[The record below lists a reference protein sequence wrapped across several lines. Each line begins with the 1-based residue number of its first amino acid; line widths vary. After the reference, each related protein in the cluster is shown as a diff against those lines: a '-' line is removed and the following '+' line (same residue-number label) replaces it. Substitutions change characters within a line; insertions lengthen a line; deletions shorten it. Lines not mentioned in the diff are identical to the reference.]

1 MSAPEKK
8 SKKKDNYLEIEFQL
22 GDLWFAARGKTLKK
36 TLNVERNF
44 RMLIDLVED
53 GKLNLSMTE
62 QLEETIEELG
72 EPLEKEAELDPAP
85 SWE

>member
-22 GDLWFAARGKTLKK
+22 GDLWFAARGKTL
-36 TLNVERNF
+36 NVERNF

-62 QLEETIEELG
+62 KLEETIEELG

>member
-1 MSAPEKK
+1 MSDPEKK
-8 SKKKDNYLEIEFQL
+8 TKKKDNYLEIEFQL
-22 GDLWFAARGKTLKK
+22 GDLWFAARGK

-72 EPLEKEAELDPAP
+72 EPLEKDAELDPAP

>member
-8 SKKKDNYLEIEFQL
+8 TKKKENYLEIEFQL
-22 GDLWFAARGKTLKK
+22 GDLWFAARGK

>member
-8 SKKKDNYLEIEFQL
+8 PKKKDNYLEIEFQL
-22 GDLWFAARGKTLKK
+22 GDLWFAARGK

-72 EPLEKEAELDPAP
+72 EPLEKEAKLDPAP

>member
-1 MSAPEKK
+1 MSTPEKK

-22 GDLWFAARGKTLKK
+22 GDLWFAARGKTL
-36 TLNVERNF
+36 NVERNF
-44 RMLIDLVED
+44 KMLIDLVED

>member
-8 SKKKDNYLEIEFQL
+8 AKKKDNYLEIEFQL
-22 GDLWFAARGKTLKK
+22 GDLKFAARGK

>member
-22 GDLWFAARGKTLKK
+22 GDLWFAARGKTL
-36 TLNVERNF
+36 NVERNF
-44 RMLIDLVED
+44 RMLIDLIED

-62 QLEETIEELG
+62 QLEETIEELS
-72 EPLEKEAELDPAP
+72 EPLEEEAELDPAP

>member
-1 MSAPEKK
+1 MSDPEKK
-8 SKKKDNYLEIEFQL
+8 TKKKDNYLEIEFQL
-22 GDLWFAARGKTLKK
+22 GDLWFAARGKTL
-36 TLNVERNF
+36 NVERNF
-44 RMLIDLVED
+44 KMLIDLVED

>member
-8 SKKKDNYLEIEFQL
+8 TKKKDNYLEIEFQL
-22 GDLWFAARGKTLKK
+22 GDLWFAARGK

-72 EPLEKEAELDPAP
+72 EPIEKEAELDPAP

>member
-22 GDLWFAARGKTLKK
+22 GDLWFAARGK

-72 EPLEKEAELDPAP
+72 EPLEKETELDPAP

>member
-22 GDLWFAARGKTLKK
+22 GDLWFAARGK

-72 EPLEKEAELDPAP
+72 EPLEKEAKLDPAP

>member
-8 SKKKDNYLEIEFQL
+8 TKKKDNYLEIEFQL
-22 GDLWFAARGKTLKK
+22 GDLWFAARGK

>member
-1 MSAPEKK
+1 MSAPENK

-22 GDLWFAARGKTLKK
+22 GDLWFAARGK

>member
-8 SKKKDNYLEIEFQL
+8 PKKKDNYLEIEFQL
-22 GDLWFAARGKTLKK
+22 GDLWFAARGK

>member
-1 MSAPEKK
+1 MSDPEKK
-8 SKKKDNYLEIEFQL
+8 TKKKDNYLEIEFQL
-22 GDLWFAARGKTLKK
+22 GNLWFAARGK

-72 EPLEKEAELDPAP
+72 EPLEKDAELDPAP

>member
-1 MSAPEKK
+1 MSDPEKK
-8 SKKKDNYLEIEFQL
+8 TKKKDNYLEIEFQL
-22 GDLWFAARGKTLKK
+22 GDLWFAARGK

-72 EPLEKEAELDPAP
+72 EPLEKDAKLDPAP

>member
-1 MSAPEKK
+1 MSDPEKK
-8 SKKKDNYLEIEFQL
+8 TKKKDNYLEIEFQL
-22 GDLWFAARGKTLKK
+22 GDLWFAARGK

>member
-22 GDLWFAARGKTLKK
+22 GDLWFAARGK

>member
-1 MSAPEKK
+1 MSTPEKK

-22 GDLWFAARGKTLKK
+22 GDLWFAARGK

>member
-1 MSAPEKK
+1 
-8 SKKKDNYLEIEFQL
+8 
-22 GDLWFAARGKTLKK
+22 
-36 TLNVERNF
+36 
-44 RMLIDLVED
+44 
-53 GKLNLSMTE
+53 MTE

>member
-22 GDLWFAARGKTLKK
+22 GDLWFAARGKTL
-36 TLNVERNF
+36 NVERNF
-44 RMLIDLVED
+44 RMLIDLIED

-62 QLEETIEELG
+62 QLEETIEELS

>member
-22 GDLWFAARGKTLKK
+22 GDLWFAARGK

-62 QLEETIEELG
+62 QLEETIEELS

>member
-22 GDLWFAARGKTLKK
+22 GDLWFAARGKTL
-36 TLNVERNF
+36 NVERNF

-62 QLEETIEELG
+62 QLEETIDELG

>member
-1 MSAPEKK
+1 MSDPEKK
-8 SKKKDNYLEIEFQL
+8 TKKKDNYLEIEFQL
-22 GDLWFAARGKTLKK
+22 GDLWFAARGK

-62 QLEETIEELG
+62 QLEETIEELS

>member
-1 MSAPEKK
+1 MSDPEKK
-8 SKKKDNYLEIEFQL
+8 TKRKDNYLEIEFQL
-22 GDLWFAARGKTLKK
+22 GDLWFAARGK

-72 EPLEKEAELDPAP
+72 EPLEKDAELDPAP

>member
-22 GDLWFAARGKTLKK
+22 GDLWFAARGK

-72 EPLEKEAELDPAP
+72 EPLEKDAELDPAP

>member
-1 MSAPEKK
+1 MSDPEKK
-8 SKKKDNYLEIEFQL
+8 TKKKDNYLEIEFQL
-22 GDLWFAARGKTLKK
+22 GDLWFAARGK

-72 EPLEKEAELDPAP
+72 EPQEKEAELDPAP